1 MLQPPIPSLRMTRR
15 HDIDALRVIAFALL
29 ILYHLAMAYVD
40 GWVFHLKS
48 THTTPDLQWPMR
60 LLNGWRMSL
69 LFLISG
75 VAIALLG
82 PRLAAGR
89 FALLRTWRL
98 LLPLVFGMFV
108 VVPIQPYC
116 EAVTNGHASPG
127 FGAFLLRYWQVR
139 PWPEGSFAGGQFG
152 ITWNHLWYLAYLWS
166 YSMVLA
172 LLKPLLDSAPVRRAR
187 ARFAG
192 APGLRLLFVP
202 AGILLLWLAWLA
214 PAHPSTNTFVNDT
227 YQHAKYLTVFLLGYL
242 LGREPAFWQRAVALR
257 WTSLAAVGA
266 AVCWY
271 ALLEALGVW
280 LPADSA
286 LRRWPPAFW
295 GMQSKFCETLY
306 VWGVLLT
313 VLGWARRYL
322 DRPFRWLPYCTEAV
336 YPWYI
341 LHQSLL
347 IAALF
352 WLKPLHL
359 GPVLEPLLVLIATVA
374 GCLLLHEYLIRRVR
388 WIRPLFGLKAANGG
402 ISRRHAAVTNARA

>member
-1 MLQPPIPSLRMTRR
+1 MTRR

-40 GWVFHLKS
+40 GWGFHLKS
-48 THTTPDLQWPMR
+48 AHTTPDLQWPMR

-82 PRLAAGR
+82 PRLRRGR
-89 FALLRTWRL
+89 FAVVRSWRL
-98 LLPLVFGMFV
+98 LLPLLFGMFV

-116 EAVTNGHASPG
+116 EAVSNGAASPG
-127 FGAFLLRYWQVR
+127 FGSFLLRYWQVR
-139 PWPEGSFAGGQFG
+139 PWPPGSFAGAPFG
-152 ITWNHLWYLAYLWS
+152 ITWNHLWYLAYLWC
-166 YSMVLA
+166 YSMLLV
-172 LLKPLLDSAPVRRAR
+172 LLKPLLDSAPVRRAT

-192 APGLRLLFVP
+192 GPGGLLLFLP

-214 PAHPSTNTFVNDT
+214 PAHPATNTLVNDT

-257 WTSLAAVGA
+257 WTSLVAVGC

-271 ALLEALGVW
+271 FLLEALGQW
-280 LPADSA
+280 LPVDAV
-286 LRRWPPAFW
+286 LRRWPASFW
-295 GMQSKFCETLY
+295 GVQSKFCEMLY

-313 VLGWARRYL
+313 LLGWARRYL

-347 IAALF
+347 IAALY
-352 WLKPLHL
+352 WLKPLQL
-359 GPVLEPLLVLIATVA
+359 GPVLEPLLVLMATVI
-374 GCLLLHEYLIRRVR
+374 GCLLLHECLIRRVR
-388 WIRPLFGLKAANGG
+388 WIRPLFGLKAVSEDAP
-402 ISRRHAAVTNARA
+402 RRHTAVTDARA